1 MSLEVYNRTRDF
13 VVDKLQEFFEVVIA
27 PAEHPEK
34 ADFGDVDT
42 LVQTP
47 RDGFTWQKVASSLNA
62 RKSAV
67 NGVTHSFAVPID
79 DHNFA
84 QVDVHVCPAGFI
96 EWECLQGAYGDL
108 WQIVGRFLRP
118 LGLTATNRGLY
129 LRVPEVEEQNRNRS
143 MIYLTHDVSKT
154 LDFLGLNEEQY
165 RRGFGSMEDLY
176 SWCASGKF
184 FYVNASRP
192 LTSNSNDRQRMR
204 KREMFRKFS
213 DEWLPRNLHRWDDRQ
228 PVPREQVLQQALTY
242 FGKEKLSEWNA
253 EQEEAGLWSEVSAT
267 IIDQGQA
274 DPKLAVRG
282 LRRWVAFT
290 SCQPY
295 LCEEPE
301 MDVLNQPRWA
311 SQLRTADNDNGIPK
325 DSLMQW
331 VRQHWREVKHLE
343 KGRVAEAKEQRKL
356 GVPGSSF
363 NG

>member
-1 MSLEVYNRTRDF
+1 MSLEVYSRTRDF
-13 VVDKLQEFFEVVIA
+13 VIDKLQEFFEVVLA

-47 RDGFTWQKVASSLNA
+47 RDGFTWQKVASSLDA

-79 DHNFA
+79 DDNFA

-129 LRVPEVEEQNRNRS
+129 LRVPEVETENRNSS

-154 LDFLGLNEEQY
+154 LDFLGLDEEQY
-165 RRGFGSMEDLY
+165 RRGFESMEELY

-184 FYVNASRP
+184 FYVDASRS
-192 LTSNSNDRQRMR
+192 LASNSNDRQRMR
-204 KREMFRKFS
+204 KREMFRMFN
-213 DEWLPRNLHRWDDRQ
+213 DEWLPRNLHRWENRQ
-228 PVPREQVLQQALTY
+228 PVTRERVLQQALIY
-242 FGKEKLSEWNA
+242 FGKEREYEEKLSAWKA
-253 EQEEAGLWSEVSAT
+253 EQEETELWSEVART

-274 DPKLAVRG
+274 DPKLVIRG

-290 SCQPY
+290 KCQPN
-295 LCEEPE
+295 LREEPE
-301 MDVLNQPRWA
+301 MDVDSQPRWA
-311 SQLRTADNDNGIPK
+311 SQLKAGDNDAGLSK
-325 DSLMQW
+325 ASLMEW
-331 VRQHWREVKHLE
+331 VREHWREVKRLE
-343 KGRVAEAKEQRKL
+343 KGRVEEAKAQRK
-356 GVPGSSF
+356 SSG
-363 NG
+363 N